1 VVCGDQPAGKSV
13 KKEFWKTAYNLVYRT
28 AWAAL
33 LVALP
38 VTSFPYFPRAI
49 GGEALV
55 RPLSLYPVL
64 FLFPIVI
71 LPRLIRRPLPKNLL
85 SLLPFILVAVAVSAL
100 SLLRGIE
107 PALGISVE
115 PRVLRGIF
123 TLAIGCAFFLTI
135 ALLPDTAG
143 DLRFSLRCIYA
154 GVSLALL
161 WGAVQAYNILAPR
174 PALSAL
180 LQKVQSRISIRPLQD
195 GRISGM
201 TYEPHW
207 FAEQIILLLLPYTL
221 AAILNDYTV
230 FRWRWRRVT
239 IEWLLLS
246 WAVVLLNFTYS
257 RAGLLNLVITII
269 IGVILFRPRGHKQ
282 ALTASRIKI
291 PHLMRAAVGLL
302 VASVLLITPIYLIGT
317 QNPFFARLWG
327 YWQRPDASLE
337 GYLTYLGFDA
347 RLVYAQAAY
356 NIYTA
361 YPITGVGLG
370 NYAFYFEEMLPY
382 RPIGEVPEILF
393 MTTPEMG
400 RDRLITSKNFYL
412 RIMAETGILGTISFI
427 TFVLVNLG
435 YALYLRLSPEKEWQ
449 YWGTASLCGLIAFA
463 LSALTFDSFVI
474 PDMWVIFGLITA
486 AIRIATHENLPT
498 TPLPDHA

>member
-1 VVCGDQPAGKSV
+1 MVCRDQLAGQGV
-13 KKEFWKTAYNLVYRT
+13 KKEIWKTAYFLGYRI

-33 LVALP
+33 LIALP

-55 RPLSLYPVL
+55 RPLSLYPLL

-71 LPRLIRRPLPKNLL
+71 LPRLIHRPLPKNLL
-85 SLLPFILVAVAVSAL
+85 SLLPFALVSVAVSAL

-123 TLAIGCAFFLTI
+123 TLAIGCGFFLTI
-135 ALLPDTAG
+135 ALLPDTIK
-143 DLRFSLRCIYA
+143 DLRFSLQWIFA
-154 GVSLALL
+154 GVGVSLL
-161 WGAVQAYNILAPR
+161 WGSVQAFNILSPQ
-174 PALSAL
+174 PMLSIL
-180 LQKVQSRISIRPLQD
+180 LKKVQSRISIRPLQE

-221 AAILNDYTV
+221 SAILNDYTV
-230 FRWRWRRVT
+230 FPWRWRRLT
-239 IEWLLLS
+239 IEWLLLI
-246 WAVVLLNFTYS
+246 WGVIILNFTYS
-257 RAGLLNLVITII
+257 RSGLLNLVIII
-269 IGVILFRPRGHKQ
+269 LLGVMLFKPRQHKYANPTQ
-282 ALTASRIKI
+282 GVKI
-291 PHLMRAAVGLL
+291 PLIIRSAIGLL
-302 VASVLLITPIYLIGT
+302 VALVLLIAPIYLIGNK
-317 QNPFFARLWG
+317 NPFFARIWG
-327 YWQRPDASLE
+327 YWKRPDASLV
-337 GYLTYLGFDA
+337 GYLSYLGFDA

-356 NIYTA
+356 NTYQA
-361 YPITGVGLG
+361 YPIMGVGLG

-393 MTTPEMG
+393 LTTPEMG
-400 RDRLITSKNFYL
+400 RDRLITSKNFFL
-412 RIMAETGILGTISFI
+412 RIMAETGMLGTITFM

-449 YWGTASLCGLIAFA
+449 YWGTTSLCGLIAFA
-463 LSALTFDSFVI
+463 LSALSFDSFVI

-486 AIRIATHENLPT
+486 SIRIATHENQPT
-498 TPLPDHA
+498 IPSPTYV

>member
-1 VVCGDQPAGKSV
+1 M
-13 KKEFWKTAYNLVYRT
+13 KKGSWNTAYQLVYRA

-33 LVALP
+33 LIALP

-55 RPLSLYPVL
+55 RPLSLYPL
-64 FLFPIVI
+64 MLLFPIVI
-71 LPRLIRRPLPKNLL
+71 LPRLIRRPLPKNLTA
-85 SLLPFILVAVAVSAL
+85 LLPFILVAVAVSAI

-123 TLAIGCAFFLTI
+123 TLAIGCAFFLTV
-135 ALLPDTAG
+135 ALLPDSIN
-143 DLRFSLRCIYA
+143 DLRFCLRWIYT
-154 GVSLALL
+154 GVGVALL
-161 WGAVQAYNILAPR
+161 WGSVQAIYLLYRR
-174 PALSAL
+174 PEFFAL
-180 LQKVQSRISIRPLQD
+180 LQKIQSRISIRPLQEE
-195 GRISGM
+195 RISGM

-207 FAEQIILLLLPYTL
+207 FAEQIILLLVPYTL
-221 AAILNDYTV
+221 SAVLNDYTV
-230 FRWRWRRVT
+230 FRWRWRRLT
-239 IEWLLLS
+239 IEMLLLG
-246 WAVVLLNFTYS
+246 WAVILLNFTYS
-257 RAGLLNLVITII
+257 RAGLMNLVIII
-269 IGVILFRPRGHKQ
+269 FLGVLLFRPRVHRRSPRTGNTKL
-282 ALTASRIKI
+282 A
-291 PHLMRAAVGLL
+291 HLMRQTLAML
-302 VASVLLITPIYLIGT
+302 VAIILIITPIYLIGT
-317 QNPFFARLWG
+317 KNPFFARIWE
-327 YWQRPDASLE
+327 YWKKPDASLQ
-337 GYLTYLGFDA
+337 GYLSHLGFDA
-347 RLVYAQAAY
+347 RLVYAEAAFNTY
-356 NIYTA
+356 KA

-370 NYAFYFEEMLPY
+370 NYAFYFEEMLPD
-382 RPIGEVPEILF
+382 RPIGETPEILL

-412 RIMAETGILGTISFI
+412 RILAETGILGGITFL

-486 AIRIATHENLPT
+486 AIRLATHENQATSNIPSY
-498 TPLPDHA
+498 DQ